1 MKMASKPRIVYCSW
15 SKYKIE
21 EWETVRHLEFE
32 SGKAFDELIEFE
44 FRQISTREPLLC
56 DLNAMVHAKV
66 ISAYQLVRVP
76 CVVEHAGLILEG
88 YESQSYPGGL
98 TQPMWDALGAEKFV
112 ASCSVLSQIATA
124 RAVIGYCDGSSV
136 KTFVGDT
143 KGVLIP
149 TPAGVRDFYWDPVFC
164 PDGFNGKTYAEIA
177 DHDLKEKLSISQ
189 SIKALRQFVRHR
201 INTDPS
207 LFPGF

>member
-1 MKMASKPRIVYCSW
+1 
-15 SKYKIE
+15 
-21 EWETVRHLEFE
+21 
-32 SGKAFDELIEFE
+32 
-44 FRQISTREPLLC
+44 
-56 DLNAMVHAKV
+56 MVHAKV

-76 CVVEHAGLILEG
+76 CVVEHAGLVLEG
-88 YESQSYPGGL
+88 YETQSYPGGL

-112 ASCSVLSQIATA
+112 ASCSILSQVATA
-124 RAVIGYCDGSSV
+124 RAVVGYCDGSSV

-149 TPAGVRDFYWDPVFC
+149 KPAGVRDFYWDPVFC
-164 PDGFNGKTYAEIA
+164 PEGFGGRTYAEIA

-189 SIKALRQFVRHR
+189 SIKALRQFVRYR
-201 INTDPS
+201 IDTDPT